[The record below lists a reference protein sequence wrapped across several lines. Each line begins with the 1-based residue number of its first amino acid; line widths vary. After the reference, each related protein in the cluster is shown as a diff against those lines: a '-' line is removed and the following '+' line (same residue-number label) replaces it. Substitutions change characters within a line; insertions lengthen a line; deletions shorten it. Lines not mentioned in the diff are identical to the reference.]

1 MLLDTDICR
10 LLEIYRTNI
19 KINYWTQDQILL
31 KSDSKKVFHEA
42 CEFLG
47 NKITSKNV
55 KKLETDEHS
64 RYIEK
69 IIIQPGIEFIIC

>member
-10 LLEIYRTNI
+10 LLEIYLTNI
-19 KINYWTQDQILL
+19 KINYWTQDQIHL
-31 KSDSKKVFHEA
+31 KSDSTKVFHEE

-55 KKLETDEHS
+55 KKLVTDENS
-64 RYIEK
+64 RNIEK